1 MIGSMQLQPL
11 LPLLGAE
18 LKGPDVMFSGVSTD
32 SRKLVSGDLYVALR
46 GERFDGH
53 EFVADASRDG
63 ATAALVEYFV
73 DCEISQLRV
82 ADSRKALGQI
92 AILNRQRSPAR
103 RFALTG
109 SQGKTTVKEICA
121 RIMGL
126 HNRVLVTRGNLN
138 NDIGVPLMLL
148 ELDRDHSLAVF
159 ELGANAA
166 GEIAWTVELVA
177 PEIVLINNAAETHL
191 EGFGSLEGVVQAKGE
206 IIDGVIGDGVV
217 VLNADDPA
225 VDIWTHRAGNR
236 RVVTFSTKAGA
247 RSEYSVRVLSRNALG
262 SRIELLTPEG
272 ECLVDLP
279 LPGTHNI
286 ANALAAT
293 ALCMEAGI
301 SLDDVCE
308 GIQRMEAVPGRL
320 AQREGLGGSV
330 LLDDSY
336 NASPSSFRAAIEV
349 LVSLAR
355 ERDAI
360 PVLVA
365 GDMAELGDRSA
376 ELHRQLGRD
385 AENGGVA
392 QLWACGRH
400 AEDVVAGLDI
410 EALAFPDRQALI
422 HHARAQLSAKT
433 VLLVKGSRSAGMQDV
448 VTALSNGASD
458 QC

>member
-11 LPLLGAE
+11 LSLLEADIQ
-18 LKGPDVMFSGVSTD
+18 GPDVLFSGVTTD
-32 SRKLVSGDLYVALR
+32 SRKLMPGDLYVALR
-46 GERFDGH
+46 GDRFDGH
-53 EFVADASRDG
+53 EFVANAQRDG
-63 ATAALVEYFV
+63 ASAAVVEYFV
-73 DCEISQLRV
+73 DCDISQLRV
-82 ADSRKALGQI
+82 ADSRKALGRI
-92 AILNRQRSPAR
+92 AVLNRQRSPAR

-126 HNRVLVTRGNLN
+126 HNHVLVTRGNLN

-148 ELDRDHSLAVF
+148 ELDHDHSLAVF

-206 IIDGVIGDGVV
+206 IIDGVTGDGVV

-225 VDIWTHRAGNR
+225 LDKWWHRAGKR

-247 RSEYSVRVLSRNALG
+247 EAEYSVHVLERNALG
-262 SRIELLTPEG
+262 SRIELLTPG
-272 ECLVDLP
+272 GKSPVDLP

-301 SLDDVCE
+301 GLEDVCE
-308 GIQRMEAVPGRL
+308 GIQRMKAVPGRL
-320 AQREGLGGSV
+320 AQREGVRGS
-330 LLDDSY
+330 LILDDSY

-355 ERDAI
+355 ERNAI
-360 PVLVA
+360 PVLIA
-365 GDMAELGDRSA
+365 GDMAELGDRSVA
-376 ELHRQLGRD
+376 LHRQLGRD
-385 AENGGVA
+385 AQNGGVT

-400 AEDVVAGLDI
+400 AEDVVAGLGID
-410 EALAFPDRQALI
+410 ALAFPDREALI
-422 HHARAQLSAKT
+422 RHARGQLSANS
-433 VLLVKGSRSAGMQDV
+433 VLLIKGSRSAGMQDV
-448 VTALSNGASD
+448 VTALSSGASD